1 MSSPPI
7 LDLATLLAPIPGDNP
22 AGESLFYA
30 DTYDVIK
37 EARRADDALEQGEW
51 QRDIKTADWPA
62 VIALTTEALATR
74 SKDLQ
79 LASWLLEALVQQH
92 YFAGLRDGLR
102 LLQGLH
108 AHFWEG
114 LYPEVEDGDL
124 EAREVVLECLNR
136 VLPFAIRHTPVTQG
150 EGYTWWHWQE
160 SRQVDNLGRQNKEAQ
175 AAVLAEGKIT
185 GEQFDKSVAAASRA
199 YYETLLADVGESWE
213 AYQQLAQVLDETFG
227 RQAPS
232 FLDIRKAIEE
242 CRTLLAGIVKQ
253 KRELEPDADSVDVT
267 SPDTDAILA
276 ADSTAAAIAPP
287 AEHPTPHTSSRARG
301 AQVPLEPADR
311 ADALAR
317 LTAVAAYFRRA
328 EPQTPAIYLIE
339 RAVRWVQMPLEA
351 WLQTV
356 IRDDSVLTSV
366 RDTLGLMEAVED
378 NT

>member
-1 MSSPPI
+1 MSSPQI
-7 LDLATLLAPIPGDNP
+7 LDLATLLAPIPGDHP
-22 AGESLFYA
+22 AGESLFYN
-30 DTYDVIK
+30 DTYDLIK

-62 VIALTTEALATR
+62 VIALTTAALATH

-79 LASWLLEALVQQH
+79 IASWLVEALVQRH
-92 YFAGLRDGLR
+92 HFAGLRDGLR

-124 EAREVVLECLNR
+124 EARVVVLECLNR

-150 EGYTWWHWQE
+150 DGYTWWHWQE
-160 SRQVDNLGRQNKEAQ
+160 SRQVDNLGRQNQEAQ
-175 AAVLAEGKIT
+175 AAALADGKIT
-185 GEQFDKSVAAASRA
+185 GEQFDKSVAASSRA
-199 YYETLLADVGESWE
+199 YYETLLADVCESWE
-213 AYQQLAQVLDETFG
+213 AYQQLEQVLDETFG

-232 FLDIRKAIEE
+232 LLDIRKAIEE
-242 CRTLLAGIVKQ
+242 CRTLLAGLVKQ
-253 KRELEPDADSVDVT
+253 KRELEPDADPVDVT
-267 SPDTDAILA
+267 SPDTDAIPA
-276 ADSTAAAIAPP
+276 ADSAAVAIASP
-287 AEHPTPHTSSRARG
+287 AEHPVLRTSSRARG

-328 EPQTPAIYLIE
+328 EPQNPAIYLIE